1 MIKINNNK
9 IKWLISVVGV
19 TLLII
24 STNFLPVGDFLR
36 QTIGYVVEPISY
48 WSNSGAKEIKDFF
61 GSFVYFNEVRDEN
74 NHLTVENANLK
85 SQLST
90 VQSILDENNLIKSE
104 TAYQQ
109 SFQDADIKIVE
120 AQSIGGGIYTGGDY
134 ILINKGQRDGI
145 SEGMVV
151 RSGEI
156 FIGITFDV
164 SDKLSKVMLPE
175 SKNSKLEV
183 SICKTP
189 DIINMQSD
197 CVKGLMV
204 GSISGVKVENIATNA
219 PVLQGD
225 YILVDDAKVGKLF
238 FAGTLGKLTSKPGDS
253 YQQAEV
259 QLPLSY
265 NDIRWVVVE
274 L

>member
-1 MIKINNNK
+1 MIKLENNK
-9 IKWLISVVGV
+9 LKWVLLFVGI
-19 TLLII
+19 TLLTI

-36 QTIGYVVEPISY
+36 NSIGYFVEPISY
-48 WSNSGAKEIKDFF
+48 WMNNGANDVKNFF
-61 GSFVYFNEVRDEN
+61 GSFVYFNQMRDEN
-74 NHLTVENANLK
+74 NNLTVENANLK
-85 SQLST
+85 SQLAT
-90 VQSILDENNLIKSE
+90 LQSVYDENAFIKSE
-104 TAYQQ
+104 IAYQQ
-109 SFQDADIKIVE
+109 SFQQGEIKIVE
-120 AQSIGGGIYTGGDY
+120 AQSIGGGIYSGGDF
-134 ILINKGQRDGI
+134 ILINKGRLDGI

-156 FIGITFDV
+156 FLGITFEV

-189 DIINMQSD
+189 AIDTIQTD

-225 YILVDDAKVGKLF
+225 YILVDDAKVGKLLLS
-238 FAGTLGKLTSKPGDS
+238 GTLGNITSKPGDS